1 MVAVLLAGTLLAVL
15 NQTLLSP
22 ALPSIMRDLSIDATT
37 AQWLTSGYA
46 LVEVIVIPS
55 SAYLIGRFTTRQLF
69 TGGLVAFCA
78 GSALCAC
85 APSFPIMLLGRALQA
100 VCTGSIMAMVIS
112 IILLIFPISRR
123 GFAMGLVNLIIGF
136 APAVGLS
143 MLPGSLLGA
152 FTGLISGRLFDKFGP
167 RPIVLTGGALALA
180 GVVGMCLLTADSS
193 MAVVTACYSV
203 FLFGLMAVG
212 APLNT
217 WGVNSLD
224 NSVMQHANAVS
235 NTLNQIAA
243 SFGTALIVSLTTLPG
258 VLNPHADAASQLF
271 LGDHYAF
278 IGTAV
283 ALAAAFLIMFA
294 FVRESFPARKA
305 KKQVCATQAS

>member
-85 APSFPIMLLGRALQA
+85 APSSPIMLLGRALQA
-100 VCTGSIMAMVIS
+100 VCTGSRMAMVIS

-123 GFAMGLVNLIIGF
+123 FRGLL
-136 APAVGLS
+136 
-143 MLPGSLLGA
+143 
-152 FTGLISGRLFDKFGP
+152 R
-167 RPIVLTGGALALA
+167 
-180 GVVGMCLLTADSS
+180 
-193 MAVVTACYSV
+193 
-203 FLFGLMAVG
+203 
-212 APLNT
+212 
-217 WGVNSLD
+217 
-224 NSVMQHANAVS
+224 
-235 NTLNQIAA
+235 
-243 SFGTALIVSLTTLPG
+243 
-258 VLNPHADAASQLF
+258 
-271 LGDHYAF
+271 
-278 IGTAV
+278 
-283 ALAAAFLIMFA
+283 
-294 FVRESFPARKA
+294 
-305 KKQVCATQAS
+305 